1 MRFGIL
7 GTAGIARGS
16 VVPAIV
22 DSDHEAVAVAS
33 RDADRARAFA
43 DDFGIDRA
51 HGEYATLLDDDGVDA
66 VYVPL
71 PNALHA
77 EWTKRA
83 ADRGKHVLCEKPLG
97 VDAAEAREMGQH
109 CDRAGVTLMEAFMYR
124 YHPMTE
130 RASALVEEELGTV
143 RSVKADFQFP
153 LYGDPENVRLNP
165 ELAGGSLMD
174 VGCYAVNAAR
184 LFLGEPEA
192 AHATTADTRDSGV
205 ETHLAG
211 VLEYADGATATVT
224 SSFDTATTQRY
235 RIETAD
241 GYLAATDCFNTPDGE
256 TTLRYAVDGRE
267 VVETFDPADA
277 YRAQVEH
284 FAACV
289 ENGTTPRTDARAAA
303 RNMAAIDALYE
314 SAEEGRT
321 VAVRPP
327 S

>member
-1 MRFGIL
+1 MPFGIL

-43 DDFGIDRA
+43 DEFGIDRA
-51 HGEYATLLDDDGVDA
+51 HGEYAALLDDDGVDA

-97 VDAAEAREMGQH
+97 VDAAEAAEMGAH
-109 CDRAGVTLMEAFMYR
+109 CERAGVTLMEAFMYR

-130 RASALVEEELGTV
+130 RAATLVEEELGAV
-143 RSVKADFQFP
+143 RSVNAAFQFP
-153 LYGDPENVRLNP
+153 LYGDPGNVRLDP

-205 ETHLAG
+205 DTHLAG
-211 VLEYADGATATVT
+211 VLTFDGGATATVT
-224 SSFDTATTQRY
+224 SSFDTVTTQRY
-235 RIETAD
+235 RVETAE
-241 GYLAATDCFNTPDGE
+241 GYLEATDCFNTPDAE

-277 YRAQVEH
+277 YRAQVEE

-289 ENGTTPRTDARAAA
+289 AEDADPRTDADAAA

-314 SAEEGRT
+314 AADTGRT
-321 VAVRPP
+321 VPVRPP
-327 S
+327 V